1 MKYISNRS
9 GSVYIPYEDGL
20 LEWLVAHYPFSKYH
34 IVEVSNEMVS

>member
-9 GSVYIPYEDGL
+9 GSVCLPYEDGL
-20 LEWLVAHYPFSKYH
+20 LEWLIAQYPFSKYH